1 MSNEKLVETQALL
14 KDGIKGMLEV
24 NTLQFVDENK
34 SKHAVLVRYR
44 HSAGLLSKWGIMG
57 FCDYQ

>member
-14 KDGIKGMLEV
+14 KDGIKGMLEA

-34 SKHAVLVRYR
+34 SKHAVLVRHW